1 MERNEGDTVE
11 YYKPFKGRI
20 VDVTIAVQNGELL
33 ARGTITRGGYG
44 GRGVY
49 TVWLVHRTEK
59 AFPPRDRES
68 KSVGGGAQVS
78 GCTGTTSNSRRTQR
92 WRP

>member
-59 AFPPRDRES
+59 ALFSP
-68 KSVGGGAQVS
+68 
-78 GCTGTTSNSRRTQR
+78 SRL
-92 WRP
+92 

>member
-20 VDVTIAVQNGELL
+20 VDVTIVVQNGELL

-49 TVWLVHRTEK
+49 TV
-59 AFPPRDRES
+59 
-68 KSVGGGAQVS
+68 
-78 GCTGTTSNSRRTQR
+78 
-92 WRP
+92 